1 MTPGPSSG
9 ARPLPEQNAKG
20 ELIAACRS
28 LGLPDPAF
36 ATESGGPGHAPWF
49 RCTVTV
55 AGQERGLGE
64 GKSRR
69 EAERLASLDALRAL
83 GVLEQP
89 GEPEAGGSGGQA
101 GAGLPETGLPRAVS
115 PARWPIY
122 ADVLSQAL
130 LVAHERSDDGTL
142 PQVAQDAALLYRA
155 LMSELGHT
163 PQEEQP

>member
-1 MTPGPSSG
+1 V
-9 ARPLPEQNAKG
+9 PEQNAN

-55 AGQERGLGE
+55 AGANRGLGE

-69 EAERLASLDALRAL
+69 EAERLASLEGLRAL
-83 GVLEQP
+83 GVLERPGPAEQP
-89 GEPEAGGSGGQA
+89 GEQKPAGNGEQA
-101 GAGLPETGLPRAVS
+101 RPVS
-115 PARWPIY
+115 PMRWPIY

-130 LVAHERSDDGTL
+130 LVAHERHDHAA
-142 PQVAQDAALLYRA
+142 PQEVAHEAALLYRA
-155 LMSELGHT
+155 LLSELGHAPT
-163 PQEEQP
+163 PETE

>member
-1 MTPGPSSG
+1 MPGPLSG
-9 ARPLPEQNAKG
+9 TRPLPEQNAKG

-55 AGQERGLGE
+55 SAGSVAGEKRGLGE

-69 EAERLASLDALRAL
+69 EAERLASLDVLRAL
-83 GVLEQP
+83 GVLEQAP
-89 GEPEAGGSGGQA
+89 EPEAAGSGGQA
-101 GAGLPETGLPRAVS
+101 VS
-115 PARWPIY
+115 PAPVAPPVRWPIY
-122 ADVLSQAL
+122 ADVLREAL
-130 LVAHERSDDGTL
+130 QVAHERNDHAAL
-142 PQVAQDAALLYRA
+142 PQVAQEAAQLYRA